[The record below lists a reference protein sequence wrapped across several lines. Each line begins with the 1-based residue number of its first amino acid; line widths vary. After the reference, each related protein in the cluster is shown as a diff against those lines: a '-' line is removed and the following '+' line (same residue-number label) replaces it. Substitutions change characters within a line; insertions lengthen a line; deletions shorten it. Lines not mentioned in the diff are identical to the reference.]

1 VIVTTSRFRVGLA
14 GDVVYLGP
22 RTLLPRGTSYWADL
36 TWTRFARG
44 HLLVG
49 RRHQQLW
56 RSQRTYPHTY
66 PASIGA
72 VVLRRHELAFSYY
85 VGRRPLLYLAR
96 YGASERALTSGE
108 TPLVF
113 LRSGES

>member
-1 VIVTTSRFRVGLA
+1 VPG
-14 GDVVYLGP
+14 
-22 RTLLPRGTSYWADL
+22 GTSYWADL
-36 TWTRFARG
+36 TWTRLARG

-66 PASIGA
+66 PANIGL

-85 VGRRPLLYLAR
+85 RGRRPSCTSPATARANARSQAERLHSCSYAPASRDLA
-96 YGASERALTSGE
+96 
-108 TPLVF
+108 
-113 LRSGES
+113 